1 MGSAGAQVASDRST
15 GRELLEMKALSWGWD
30 VATASRRPGQQG
42 GVFLTPLVSLQLGHA
57 GNGDV

>member
-30 VATASRRPGQQG
+30 VATASRRPGQQR
-42 GVFLTPLVSLQLGHA
+42 GVLLTPLVSLQLGQTS
-57 GNGDV
+57 NGDV